1 MKAFF
6 IIFSTLVFLSVTAQ
20 KKNSE
25 YHFTPIYDIE
35 TSSVKSQG
43 KTGTCWSFSTSSF
56 LENEVKRI
64 TGKIVD
70 LSEMYFVRKTY
81 EDKAFNYLYRQGK
94 AQLSEGGLS
103 HDVLNDIRRYGV
115 VPEAVF
121 SGFKIDKKYN
131 HKGLDKEIKAL
142 ADSVL
147 KDSKKYTP
155 QQFTKDFNLL
165 LDQRI
170 GQDIKKFEISDKK
183 YTPKEYA
190 QFLQINQ
197 DDYITLTSFMHAPFY
212 SKFIL
217 SIPDNY
223 SNGTYYNLPLGEYI
237 NQIKYALSK
246 GYSLAVDADVSEE
259 TWSKKYGLAIIPDS
273 NLDLKNKKIKEG
285 LFKILYHE
293 PYISQ
298 EKREAEFLNFNTTD
312 DHLMHIVGLVKDQ
325 TGTHYFKIKN
335 SWGTK
340 AGHEGYFYVSEAYI
354 RLKSIAVTMHK
365 DALKTN
371 KYETIK

>member
-1 MKAFF
+1 MKTLFITTFTIAFF
-6 IIFSTLVFLSVTAQ
+6 FISAQ

-25 YHFTPIYDIE
+25 YQFTPIYDIE
-35 TSSVKSQG
+35 TSSIKSQG
-43 KTGTCWSFSTSSF
+43 QTGTCWSFSTSSF
-56 LENEVKRI
+56 LENEIKRI
-64 TGKIVD
+64 TGKNVD
-70 LSEMYFVRKTY
+70 LSEMYSVRKIY

-94 AQLSEGGLS
+94 AQFSEGGLS
-103 HDVLNDIRRYGV
+103 HDVLNAVRKYGV

-121 SGFKIDKKYN
+121 SGFKINKAYD
-131 HKGLDKEIKAL
+131 HKGLDKEIKTL

-155 QQFTKDFNLL
+155 QQFTKDLNLL
-165 LDQRI
+165 LDKKI
-170 GQDIKKFEISDKK
+170 GKDITVFEVSSKK

-190 QFLQINQ
+190 QFLQLIP

-212 SKFIL
+212 SEFIL

-223 SNGTYYNLPLGEYI
+223 SNGIYYNLPLDDYI

-246 GYSLAVDADVSEE
+246 GYSLAVDADVSEK
-259 TWSKKYGLAIIPDS
+259 TWSTKYGLAIIPDE
-273 NLDLKNKKIKEG
+273 NLDLDNKKIKKG

-293 PYISQ
+293 PHISQ

-312 DHLMHIVGLVKDQ
+312 DHLMHIVGLVEDQ
-325 TGTHYFKIKN
+325 NGTEYFKVKN
-335 SWGTK
+335 SWGTE
-340 AGHEGYFYVSEAYI
+340 AGQKGYFYMSEAYM

-365 DALKTN
+365 DALLKN
-371 KYETIK
+371 IK